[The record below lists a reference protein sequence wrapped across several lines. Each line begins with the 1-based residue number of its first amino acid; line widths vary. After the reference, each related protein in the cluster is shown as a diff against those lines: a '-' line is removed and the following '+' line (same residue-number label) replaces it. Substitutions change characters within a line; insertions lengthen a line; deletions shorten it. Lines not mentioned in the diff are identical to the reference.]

1 MALDGRVMEKIRQLT
16 IQDIDTYVDHLSRH
30 LPEPGIDGIISQP
43 FPADEPIDK
52 EKFRKKILERWATK
66 PGNGAWEVTW
76 GIFEGNVIIGH
87 LELIGSA
94 MGALRHRAKL
104 GMGIESKYRS
114 QGYGRLLMETAV
126 AWGKSQEFLHWIDL
140 EVFAHNKVALK
151 LYKSF
156 GFTPVGKTIDR
167 IRVNNQSIDD
177 YHFVLNLKGRL
188 P

>member
-1 MALDGRVMEKIRQLT
+1 MKKIRQLT
-16 IQDIDTYVDHLSRH
+16 TQDIDIYVDHLSRH

-52 EKFRKKILERWATK
+52 ERFRKKILERWATP
-66 PGNGAWEVTW
+66 PGEGAWEITW
-76 GIFEGNVIIGH
+76 GIFEGDSIIGH

-94 MGALRHRAKL
+94 MKALQHRAKL
-104 GMGIESKYRS
+104 GMGIEAKYRS
-114 QGYGRLLMETAV
+114 QGNGRLLMEIAI
-126 AWGKSQEFLHWIDL
+126 AWAKSQDSLSWIDL

-156 GFTPVGKTIDR
+156 GFKPVGKTIDR

-177 YHFVLNLKGRL
+177 YHFVLNLKGRNTC
-188 P
+188 